1 MQGQWR
7 GDVPPY
13 ITSNFLSYTRHTRG
27 RGFDP
32 RQCLK
37 LIRNSNLPSFGINC
51 HKSRNLSFK
60 FRQKLFYCKNCN
72 LCTLLSTWLDLF
84 FIFDTFNIATHSNSD
99 ATREASNMDIVS
111 TVVGINGILRWKKS
125 SAAVYT
131 YQGLPPA
138 VRRTRRWTL
147 HYDAEMFNRLLM
159 CNVIDCKMP
168 CDKKQ
173 YTKRGRGWP
182 ILKKKSLQF
191 FRYLLIPM
199 QRETSKRS

>member
-72 LCTLLSTWLDLF
+72 LCTLLSTLLDLF

-111 TVVGINGILRWKKS
+111 TVVGINGILRWKSHQQRCTPTKDS
-125 SAAVYT
+125 LPLWEEPGDEHYT
-131 YQGLPPA
+131 TM
-138 VRRTRRWTL
+138 RK
-147 HYDAEMFNRLLM
+147 
-159 CNVIDCKMP
+159 CSIDC
-168 CDKKQ
+168 
-173 YTKRGRGWP
+173 
-182 ILKKKSLQF
+182 
-191 FRYLLIPM
+191 
-199 QRETSKRS
+199 

>member
-37 LIRNSNLPSFGINC
+37 LIRNSNWPVLHLWHLQHCNAFKLWCYSWSFEHGHRVHC
-51 HKSRNLSFK
+51 GRH
-60 FRQKLFYCKNCN
+60 Q
-72 LCTLLSTWLDLF
+72 W
-84 FIFDTFNIATHSNSD
+84 HPQ
-99 ATREASNMDIVS
+99 V
-111 TVVGINGILRWKKS
+111 KKS
-125 SAAVYT
+125 SAAVHT

-147 HYDAEMFNRLLM
+147 HYDAEMFNRLLL
-159 CNVIDCKMP
+159 CNVIDCK
-168 CDKKQ
+168 CLVTKTIHKK
-173 YTKRGRGWP
+173 RPGWP
-182 ILKKKSLQF
+182 IFKKN
-191 FRYLLIPM
+191 
-199 QRETSKRS
+199 